1 MIRKFF
7 QTLSLRERILLAVFF
22 WAGLI
27 VWATAT
33 IKSLL
38 REYASDTSLRR
49 QLALQE
55 SWLERKPEII
65 ARLATI
71 KEQFDPTRT
80 YNGVQLAAKVD
91 QLARDHNL
99 DREVTSPESQT
110 SEAFTIHSVRLQL
123 RRAQISDLIYL
134 DQALQQERPYLALES
149 FQLAANSRD
158 PNYLEA
164 TFQIVAFEL
173 NDASAT
179 QP

>member
-1 MIRKFF
+1 MIRKIY
-7 QTLSLRERILLAVFF
+7 QTLSLRERILLAIFF

-27 VWATAT
+27 VWATAVT
-33 IKSLL
+33 KALL
-38 REYASDTSLRR
+38 RELTSHTSLQR

-55 SWLERKPEII
+55 SWLERKPEIT
-65 ARLATI
+65 ARLANI
-71 KEQFDPTRT
+71 KQQFDPART

-91 QLARDHNL
+91 QLARDHQL

-110 SEAFTIHSVRLQL
+110 GETFTIHSVRLQL
-123 RRAQISDLIYL
+123 RRAQIADLIYL
-134 DQALQQERPYLALES
+134 DQALQKERPYLALES

-158 PNYLEA
+158 PNFLEA

-173 NDASAT
+173 NNPPAS